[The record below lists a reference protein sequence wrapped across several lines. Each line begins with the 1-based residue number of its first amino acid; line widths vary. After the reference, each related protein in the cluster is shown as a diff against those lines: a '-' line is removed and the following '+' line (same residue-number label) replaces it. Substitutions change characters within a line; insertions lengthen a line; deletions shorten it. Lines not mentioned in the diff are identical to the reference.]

1 MHLTG
6 KHRTMEVIPL
16 DWRDGEMGDPVKWR
30 ETDRQADTQTDIQT
44 DRLTERDR
52 DRQSE
57 TDTKKDRVNGC

>member
-44 DRLTERDR
+44 ERDR